1 MNLIDKRGRIFG
13 LINIIDLLVIL
24 LILAVVG
31 RFALKAQQ
39 RPSAIE
45 SKNIEVV
52 LLVKEVRDAT
62 ANVIKE
68 GDIVSETKTNMLL
81 GKVTNVEVIPSD
93 TLVNT
98 ADGRV
103 VNYPNPIL
111 KDVYV
116 TLVGTGTVGEN
127 ATVIGNS
134 EIRVGTILNVKTNVY
149 SVISTVMGIRVVE

>member
-1 MNLIDKRGRIFG
+1 MNLIDKKGRIFG
-13 LINIIDLLVIL
+13 LINIIDLLIIL

-31 RFALKAQQ
+31 RFALKVQQ
-39 RPSAIE
+39 QPAGVE

-68 GDIVSETKTNMLL
+68 GDIVRETKTNMVL
-81 GKVTNVEVIPSD
+81 GKVTKVEILPSD

-116 TLVGTGTVGEN
+116 TLVGSGTAGEN

-134 EIRVGTILNVKTNVY
+134 EIRVGTILNAKTNVY
-149 SVISTVMGIRVVE
+149 SVISTVMGIQVLE

>member
-1 MNLIDKRGRIFG
+1 MSIIDNKGRIFG

-31 RFALKAQQ
+31 RFAIKAQQ
-39 RPSAIE
+39 KPAGVE
-45 SKNIEVV
+45 AKNIEVV

-62 ANVIKE
+62 ADVIKE
-68 GDIVSETKTNMLL
+68 GDIVRETKTNMVL
-81 GKVTNVEVIPSD
+81 GKVTKVDIRPSD

-116 TLVGTGTVGEN
+116 TFIGSGTAGEN
-127 ATVIGNS
+127 AIVVGNT
-134 EIRVGTILNVKTNVY
+134 EMRVGTILNVKTNVY
-149 SVISTVMGIRVVE
+149 SVISTVMGLKVL

>member
-1 MNLIDKRGRIFG
+1 MSLIDKKGRVFG

-31 RFALKAQQ
+31 RFALKSQQ
-39 RPSAIE
+39 QPAGVE

-68 GDIVSETKTNMLL
+68 GDIVRETKSNTLL
-81 GKVTNVEVIPSD
+81 GKVTKVEVVPSD
-93 TLVNT
+93 TLVDT

-111 KDVYV
+111 KDVYI
-116 TLVGTGTVGEN
+116 TLVGTGTASEN
-127 ATVIGNS
+127 AIVVGNS
-134 EIRVGTILNVKTNVY
+134 EIRIGTILNAKTNIY
-149 SVISTVMGIRVVE
+149 SVISTVMGIEVLE